1 MIYLQIAE
9 ILLRV
14 DENGELKI
22 PTDLLQ
28 KIGLSP
34 GDPAYLVYL
43 AGSGGQE
50 LRQEFWLS
58 PSSLEQPGLEESKIM
73 LPTSLLEQANLS
85 PGQDIQ
91 ILCLDGGIAL
101 CGESSL
107 DKNELRYLLEQL
119 QTASEL
125 ASALPNEAGPL
136 IQQLDQF
143 IQKGVRDDET
153 AE

>member
-1 MIYLQIAE
+1 MQMIE

-14 DENGELKI
+14 DENGELKV
-22 PTDLLQ
+22 PTDVIQ
-28 KIGLSP
+28 EMGLHP
-34 GDPAYLVYL
+34 GAPAYLVYL
-43 AGSGGQE
+43 TGRGEPE
-50 LRQEFWLS
+50 LRQEFLLS
-58 PSSLEQPGLEESKIM
+58 SSSLEQPVLEESKIM
-73 LPTSLLEQANLS
+73 LPTSLLEQANFS
-85 PGQDIQ
+85 PEQDIQ
-91 ILCLDGGIAL
+91 ILCLDGGIVL

-119 QTASEL
+119 QTASAL
-125 ASALPNEAGPL
+125 AGDLPDEAGPL

>member
-1 MIYLQIAE
+1 
-9 ILLRV
+9 
-14 DENGELKI
+14 
-22 PTDLLQ
+22 
-28 KIGLSP
+28 
-34 GDPAYLVYL
+34 
-43 AGSGGQE
+43 
-50 LRQEFWLS
+50 
-58 PSSLEQPGLEESKIM
+58 M

>member
-1 MIYLQIAE
+1 MIE

-14 DENGELKI
+14 DENGELKV
-22 PTDLLQ
+22 PTDLIQ
-28 KIGLSP
+28 EMGLRA

-43 AGSGGQE
+43 AGSGEPE

-58 PSSLEQPGLEESKIM
+58 PSSLEQPVLEESKIM

-91 ILCLDGGIAL
+91 ILCLDGGIVL

-107 DKNELRYLLEQL
+107 DKNELKYLLEQL
-119 QTASEL
+119 QTATEL
-125 ASALPNEAGPL
+125 ASALPDEAGPL

-143 IQKGVRDDET
+143 IQEGVHDDGT